1 MGALIPDREENEMKT
16 FEMSDPIAVTLEIG
30 MGEVGI
36 DASDRTDG
44 TVEVLPS
51 DPRKKA
57 DVAAAEQTRVE
68 FANGHLLIKSPKGG
82 WKQWVSWSSGSV
94 DVRIALP
101 TGSRVRADTG
111 AGTLR
116 STGRLGESRFRT
128 GAGNIDLDD
137 VGPLD
142 LKTGVG
148 DVSVDR
154 AHGKAQLSSGS
165 GSIRIGSID
174 GPLVVKNANGNT
186 WIGEVTGEARI
197 SAANGTIT
205 VDRAREGV
213 VAKTAN
219 GDVRLADV
227 AHGAVVAQSAFGQV
241 DVGVRE
247 GSAVWLDLDTK
258 FGTVESELDA
268 SSSPGANDEVVEV
281 HAHTSYGDIS
291 VRRAAATTNGR
302 DGS

>member
-1 MGALIPDREENEMKT
+1 MET
-16 FEMSDPIAVTLEIG
+16 FETPDPITASLELG
-30 MGEVGI
+30 MGEVRI
-36 DASDRTDG
+36 DASDRGDT
-44 TVEVLPS
+44 TAEVVPS
-51 DPRKKA
+51 DPRKKG

-82 WKQWVSWSSGSV
+82 WKQWVSWRGGSV

-101 TGSRVRADTG
+101 TGSRVRADSG

-128 GAGNIDLDD
+128 GAGNIHLDE
-137 VGPLD
+137 VGPLEV
-142 LKTGVG
+142 KTGVG

-154 AHGKAQLSSGS
+154 AHGKAELTSGS
-165 GSIRIGSID
+165 GSIRIASTEGS
-174 GPLVVKNANGNT
+174 LAVKNANGNT

-205 VDRAREGV
+205 VDRAHEGV

-219 GDVRLADV
+219 GDVRIADV
-227 AHGAVVAQSAFGQV
+227 AHGAIVAQSAFGQV
-241 DVGVRE
+241 DVGVRD

-258 FGTVESELDA
+258 FGRVDNELDA
-268 SSSPGANDEVVEV
+268 SSSPGPTDDVVEV
-281 HAHTSYGDIS
+281 HAHTSYGDIT
-291 VRRAAATTNGR
+291 VHRVLATANGKE
-302 DGS
+302 GS